1 MSTPETM
8 TESSGKMTV
17 ETIDSVTLKI
27 WDRAT
32 MDQTLATAEQQLL
45 TRAKTAECGILVTRS
60 GPNTF
65 KVSLCPGVP
74 CGTTLEEVQW

>member
-1 MSTPETM
+1 
-8 TESSGKMTV
+8 MTV
-17 ETIDSVTLKI
+17 KTIDSVTLKI

-45 TRAKTAECGILVTRS
+45 SRAKTPKCGILVTRS

-65 KVSLCPGVP
+65 RVSLSPSVP
-74 CGTTLEEVQW
+74 WGTTLEEVEW